1 MKAPFERG
9 ENKVIDKNKL
19 RNLIEITFSPL
30 SEDEILRLAKVESKR
45 TGYSI
50 GKMRKFLTDQ
60 NAYNPKMMRK
70 VYEKRVGNIVS

>member
-1 MKAPFERG
+1 MFENQ
-9 ENKVIDKNKL
+9 ENTMIDPQKL

-30 SEDEILRLAKVESKR
+30 SEDEILRLAKVESRR

-50 GKMRKFLTDQ
+50 GKMRKFLTDR

>member
-1 MKAPFERG
+1 MFENQ
-9 ENKVIDKNKL
+9 ENTMIDPQKL
-19 RNLIEITFSPL
+19 KNLIEITFSPL
-30 SEDEILRLAKVESKR
+30 SEDEILRLAKVEAKR

-50 GKMRKFLTDQ
+50 GKMRKFLTDR

>member
-1 MKAPFERG
+1 MFENQ
-9 ENKVIDKNKL
+9 ENTMIDPQKL

-30 SEDEILRLAKVESKR
+30 SEDEILRLAEVESKR
-45 TGYSI
+45 TGYSVV
-50 GKMRKFLTDQ
+50 KLTKFLTER

>member
-1 MKAPFERG
+1 MKFLERQ
-9 ENKVIDKNKL
+9 ENKIIDNQKL

-30 SEDEILRLAKVESKR
+30 TESEILRLAKVESKR

-50 GKMRKFLTDQ
+50 GKMRKFLTDR

-70 VYEKRVGNIVS
+70 VYEKRIGNMVS